1 MTVQYG
7 SERSKGLVI
16 LKVVVAMV
24 IAWFI
29 IHTVVITID
38 GLRDENAPCDVAV
51 VPGNEVLPGNKP
63 SARLA
68 ARLDAAARLYLSR
81 SCGTIIVSGGIDPA
95 GTDEAKVMKDYLIA
109 KGVSADSILT
119 DNKGVN
125 TRATAVNTGRIMKEH
140 GLNSVVIVTQFF
152 HITRMKQA
160 FRQCGID
167 HVYSVHA
174 DFFEL
179 RDVYASVR
187 EFFAFCSYLVRY

>member
-7 SERSKGLVI
+7 RERSKGPAIVKI
-16 LKVVVAMV
+16 LFAMT
-24 IAWFI
+24 IAWFL

-38 GLRDENAPCDVAV
+38 GLRDENAPCDAAV

-68 ARLDAAARLYLSR
+68 ARLDTAARLYFSR
-81 SCGTIIVSGGIDPA
+81 SCGTIIVSGGIDSA
-95 GTDEAKVMKDYLIA
+95 GNDEAKVMKEYLIA
-109 KGVSADSILT
+109 KGVSSDSVLT

-125 TRATAVNTGRIMKEH
+125 TRATAINTGRIMKEH

-152 HITRMKQA
+152 HVTRTKKA

-174 DFFEL
+174 DFFEM
-179 RDVYASVR
+179 RDVYSLVR
-187 EFFAFCSYLVRY
+187 EFFAFYSYLVRY